1 MLTVWYFSQPPG
13 RSRRK
18 SKVLSGVAV
27 ELTLYSRLD
36 AHQVTV
42 SLPHLSISKR
52 LPTRLPP
59 ISTRMVQSSFLMRSK
74 TLLSAMPELRLST
87 ANVTLNSEEK
97 RNYLDAMKQEKQSLT
112 RECYAK
118 SEKKTKNIAFSE

>member
-1 MLTVWYFSQPPG
+1 MLTVWSFSQPPVVT
-13 RSRRK
+13 RRK
-18 SKVLSGVAV
+18 SKVMEGVVV

-59 ISTRMVQSSFLMRSK
+59 ISTRRVQSSCLMRSK

-97 RNYLDAMKQEKQSLT
+97 RNYLDVIE
-112 RECYAK
+112 AK
-118 SEKKTKNIAFSE
+118 ETIINARMLFKI